1 MYYEDVFKKLDEKGV
16 RYLVVGGV
24 ALVLHGVIRLTADL
38 DLMVWLDEG
47 NLAKFIVAMKEI
59 GYKPK
64 VPVKAEEFIDPAK
77 RQLWKEE
84 KGMQVFSFYHPAKPM
99 NLIDVFVDEPI
110 DFLTSERRKVTM
122 KAKQIKI
129 PVISKG
135 DLIKLKRLAGRPQ
148 DLADI
153 DALNELE
160 RLKEEEANE

>member
-1 MYYEDVFKKLDEKGV
+1 MYYEDIFKKLDEEAI

-24 ALVLHGVIRLTADL
+24 ALVLHGVVRLTADL
-38 DLMVWLDEG
+38 DLMVWLDKK
-47 NLAKFIVAMKEI
+47 NLSHFISVMKEL

-64 VPVKAEEFIDPAK
+64 VPVKAEEFIDSAK
-77 RQLWKEE
+77 RQFWKEV

-99 NLIDVFVDEPI
+99 NLIDVIIDEPI
-110 DFLTSERRKVTM
+110 DFLIAERRKVSM

-129 PVISKG
+129 PVVSIE

-160 RLKEEEANE
+160 RVKEEEK